1 MAPSVSLFSKLAT
14 KLTKPVIVLS
24 KVPFVLASFKASAA
38 PRPENSHSDEKD
50 ALFDLDTSILN
61 HYRLKGKR
69 KYRVSNGHVKFWMQ
83 SLILFLIHFIMAW

>member
-50 ALFDLDTSILN
+50 ALFGLDAQMTIKPSYDICKHAKMTTVITL
-61 HYRLKGKR
+61 
-69 KYRVSNGHVKFWMQ
+69 VSEMEQK
-83 SLILFLIHFIMAW
+83 LFDRFR

>member
-1 MAPSVSLFSKLAT
+1 VAPSVSLFSKLAT
-14 KLTKPVIVLS
+14 KLTKPVICSVKS
-24 KVPFVLASFKASAA
+24 AFCPCQAA

-69 KYRVSNGHVKFWMQ
+69 KYRVFNGHVKFWMQ

>member
-69 KYRVSNGHVKFWMQ
+69 KYRVFNGHVKFWMQ